1 MSAPEG
7 YPYPKLRVDVDE
19 AFAGRVVARLQGSP
33 FDGSQRFPAGI
44 KPVDFLIG
52 DYAVEFKRIEQEPLT
67 ADGRMEK
74 IAEFAAEQTA
84 KGEASATGDV
94 IRLSQKASQ
103 DYWRKF
109 LGVSVR
115 RQLEKA
121 AEQIRSTRT
130 FLNRPVAGA
139 VFLVN
144 EGAPFIDAVSFPNL
158 ITAHS
163 RDFADAIGVVIY
175 LSLIPS
181 FVVGMPKPAVPVG
194 FAPEETPH
202 ESFARAF
209 LASLADEMSLAL
221 GKPLPPAD
229 ASRYK
234 FVPMRLPFAAD
245 LKDGSTL
252 TIH

>member
-1 MSAPEG
+1 MSLPEG

-19 AFAGRVVARLQGSP
+19 AFAGRVVHRLQGSA
-33 FDGSQRFPAGI
+33 FDGSRSFPAGV
-44 KPVDFLIG
+44 KAVDFLVG

-67 ADGRMEK
+67 VDGRIER
-74 IAEFAAEQTA
+74 IAEFTAEQTA
-84 KGEASATGDV
+84 KGEATAKGDA
-94 IRLSQKASQ
+94 IHLSQKASQ
-103 DYWRKF
+103 EYWRKF

-121 AEQIRSTRT
+121 AEQICSTRT
-130 FLNRPVAGA
+130 FLNRPISGA

-158 ITAHS
+158 ITAHC
-163 RDFADAIGVVIY
+163 RDFADAIDVVVY

-181 FVVGMPKPAVPVG
+181 LVEGMSIPAVPLG
-194 FAPEETPH
+194 FAPESTAH
-202 ESFARAF
+202 ASFAQAF
-209 LASLADEMSLAL
+209 LTALSDEMSLAL

-234 FVPMRLPFAAD
+234 FAPMRLPFSAD